1 MFEPAKIIRQFGEDE
16 ELDLNFDVKKL
27 ATRLA
32 HAANTDL
39 DERRGSWQNSQDELD
54 EREEAHHN
62 AQLAAMKEEYE
73 TKIGEVRTLLTR
85 MALNQTVNNGTKWCW
100 WQQALLKLLPYI
112 PHK

>member
-1 MFEPAKIIRQFGEDE
+1 MFEPAKIIRQFAEDE

-32 HAANTDL
+32 RAHTADVDEYGREWQQGQDKIDDQLDAEQKAA
-39 DERRGSWQNSQDELD
+39 
-54 EREEAHHN
+54 
-62 AQLAAMKEEYE
+62 LASMKEEYE
-73 TKIGEVRTLLTR
+73 TRIGEVRTLLTR
-85 MALNQTVNNGTKWCW
+85 AALNQNVNNGSLFCW